1 MSTKKNINTSALLL
15 CFVFLTGSG
24 LTVAHA
30 AAPVA
35 GGDDA
40 ATQKEC
46 SEQFQKVMT
55 CLDYAKGKTASP
67 SAQCCGSVK
76 DIKDND
82 PKCLCF
88 IIQQAHSGS
97 SEIKSFGIQEAKL
110 LQLPSACE
118 LKNASTSNCPKL
130 LGISP
135 TSPDAAIFS
144 GNASTTATPATP
156 TGTSSASEKS
166 DGTKLRSYMV
176 APTAV
181 VALAVFFCAFPTGA
195 ASSMFYKR
203 G

>member
-1 MSTKKNINTSALLL
+1 MLTKKNINTSALLL
-15 CFVFLTGSG
+15 CFVLLTGSG
-24 LTVAHA
+24 FT

-46 SEQFQKVMT
+46 SEQLQKVMT
-55 CLDYAKGKTASP
+55 CLDYAKGKAATP
-67 SAQCCGSVK
+67 SSQCCGSVK

-88 IIQQAHSGS
+88 IIQQAHGGS
-97 SEIKSFGIQEAKL
+97 NEMLKSLGIQEAKL
-110 LQLPSACE
+110 LQLPSACQ

-144 GNASTTATPATP
+144 SNASTTATTATT

-166 DGTKLRSYMV
+166 DGTKLRSYLV
-176 APTAV
+176 GPTAV

-203 G
+203 F

>member
-24 LTVAHA
+24 FTAAHA
-30 AAPVA
+30 AAPTA

-46 SEQFQKVMT
+46 SEQLQKVMA
-55 CLDYAKGKTASP
+55 CLDYAKGKVATP

-76 DIKDND
+76 DIKDDD
-82 PKCLCF
+82 PKCLCY
-88 IIQQAHSGS
+88 IIQQAHGGS
-97 SEIKSFGIQEAKL
+97 NEVLRSMGIQEAKL

-130 LGISP
+130 LGLSP
-135 TSPDAAIFS
+135 SSPDAAIFTS
-144 GNASTTATPATP
+144 NASTTAT
-156 TGTSSASEKS
+156 TGTSAASEKS
-166 DGTKLRSYMV
+166 DGTKLRSYLV
-176 APTAV
+176 GPTAV
-181 VALAVFFCAFPTGA
+181 VALAIFFCAFPTGA
-195 ASSMFYKR
+195 ASFMFYKR